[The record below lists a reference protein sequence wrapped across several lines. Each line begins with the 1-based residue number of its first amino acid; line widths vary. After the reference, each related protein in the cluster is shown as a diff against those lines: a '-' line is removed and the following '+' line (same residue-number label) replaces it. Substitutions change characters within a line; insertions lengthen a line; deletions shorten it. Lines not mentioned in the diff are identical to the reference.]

1 MTEFRTDISEN
12 GKKFELVFQ
21 TDNKAYFVKMQAT
34 ARECID
40 HKPVTQ
46 FDRIKA
52 MSVEEM
58 AEFICGIFDIQ
69 PDDSKYINGDLIP
82 MYDENEIRQWLEQE
96 VSE

>member
-21 TDNKAYFVKMQAT
+21 TDIKAYFEKMQAT

-52 MSVEEM
+52 MTVEEM
-58 AEFICGIFDIQ
+58 ADFIKLVALGLNSDWVRGNIQ
-69 PDDSKYINGDLIP
+69 
-82 MYDENEIRQWLEQE
+82 EWLEQE

>member
-21 TDNKAYFVKMQAT
+21 TDIKAYFEKMQAT

-52 MSVEEM
+52 MTIEEM
-58 AEFICGIFDIQ
+58 AEFICGIFDVQ

-82 MYDENEIRQWLEQE
+82 MYDENEIRQWLEME

>member
-21 TDNKAYFVKMQAT
+21 TDNKAYFEKMQVM

-52 MSVEEM
+52 MGIDEM
-58 AEFICGIFDIQ
+58 ADYLNEIFDCSNC
-69 PDDSKYINGDLIP
+69 PNDMFLCESKGSVCTKYIK
-82 MYDENEIRQWLEQE
+82 QWLDQE
-96 VSE
+96 ISE